1 MAQQLIYSNELNTT
15 GVSAGTYGNSAYHP
29 VVTVSTDGRITTV
42 TNTAI
47 TITQLNDNLN
57 ASSKIISYPV
67 FQDYALKTNALGNI
81 TGATTIDLTLGNY
94 ITATV
99 TGTVTWTFSNP
110 PSSNAA
116 GFILKLVNG
125 GSATQNWPTSIT
137 KWPGGS
143 APTLTTSGT
152 DLLVFLTDD
161 TGSTWRGVASMLDS
175 K

>member
-1 MAQQLIYSNELNTT
+1 MAQQLISSNELYAT
-15 GVSAGTYGNSAYHP
+15 GVTAGTYANAAYVP
-29 VVTVSTDGRITTV
+29 IITIDTAGRVSSV

-47 TITQLNDNLN
+47 TLTQLNADLN
-57 ASSKIISYPV
+57 AASKIISYPV
-67 FQDYALKTNALGNI
+67 FKDYALKINALGNI

-110 PSSNAA
+110 PSANAA

-125 GSATQNWPTSIT
+125 GSQTQNWPTSVT

-143 APTLTTSGT
+143 APSLTASGT
-152 DLLVFLTDD
+152 DVLVFMTDD